1 MKILKIGFIIIL
13 TTLFNP
19 VLFSQ
24 TASKIQ
30 LKPIGSLSISVDTKE
45 SLYMNFGGP
54 SIRFEHKK
62 FGFAYGMFPSVRF
75 FHGDLSDNTNPYR
88 AKSAATPILG
98 TGISVNYKKFIVVV
112 PMYYLPANNV
122 WLASVGFGFKM

>member
-1 MKILKIGFIIIL
+1 MKRKKNYYVFILL
-13 TTLFNP
+13 T
-19 VLFSQ
+19 LFSQ
-24 TASKIQ
+24 MLFSQDVPKIK
-30 LKPIGSLSISVDTKE
+30 LKAVGTLSISTDTKK

-75 FHGDLSDNTNPYR
+75 FHGDLNDNTNPYR

-98 TGISVNYKKFIVVV
+98 TGISMNYKKFIVVV

-122 WLASVGFGFKM
+122 WLVSAGFGIKF